1 MTEELGFNPSQRQ
14 GSFLRIVKIG
24 FESLPAFSPMVF
36 NARYAKTSYRVCKIL
51 KKKNVIS

>member
-24 FESLPAFSPMVF
+24 FESLPVF
-36 NARYAKTSYRVCKIL
+36 RVIFNLGYAKT
-51 KKKNVIS
+51 